1 MGNAEYMGTV
11 SSVSQTEM
19 KVFFTLL
26 CVSLTA
32 TSIVKREA
40 EPSGYGSEPQCTVTP
55 VKQCVPRIVE
65 TPKEVC
71 QTVVDKHEDT
81 VVTETCEEEITT
93 TCVQVS
99 TTKHRSSKVVDTSTA
114 LVETGVPKGIETKSV
129 KHTSGYHKR
138 EADPIFDLKLKLP
151 FLAKKKK
158 ASRPQTRTYTRP
170 HPRPVTTH
178 HVTKPVVYSAPA
190 PKVYSAPAPKVYSAP
205 APAPVVYSEPEPTP
219 VVESAPLECTS
230 TPVKTCSNTPVTKQR
245 KVPRVI
251 CETVVDITHV
261 EDCTETITKNCAS
274 SSTSQTS
281 NSRVIGHDIQVISG
295 GSGSGGSSS
304 HGSGYL

>member
-1 MGNAEYMGTV
+1 MGTV
-11 SSVSQTEM
+11 SPVSQTDM
-19 KVFFTLL
+19 KFFSILL

-32 TSIVKREA
+32 ASIVRREA

-55 VKQCVPRIVE
+55 VKQCVPRTVE

-81 VVTETCEEEITT
+81 VVTETWEEEITT

-99 TTKHRSSKVVDTSTA
+99 TTKHRSSKVVDASTA

-170 HPRPVTTH
+170 HP
-178 HVTKPVVYSAPA
+178 VVKHDPAPKAHSEPA
-190 PKVYSAPAPKVYSAP
+190 PKVYS
-205 APAPVVYSEPEPTP
+205 EPEPAP

-245 KVPRVI
+245 KVPRVV

-274 SSTSQTS
+274 SSTSQSS
-281 NSRVIGHDIQVISG
+281 NSRVTGHDIQVISKEPVSHP
-295 GSGSGGSSS
+295 SG
-304 HGSGYL
+304 HH

>member
-1 MGNAEYMGTV
+1 MGTV
-11 SSVSQTEM
+11 SPVSQTDM
-19 KVFFTLL
+19 KFFSILL

-32 TSIVKREA
+32 ASIVRREA
-40 EPSGYGSEPQCTVTP
+40 EPGGYGSEPQCTVTP

-138 EADPIFDLKLKLP
+138 EASPIFDLKLKLP
-151 FLAKKKK
+151 FIKPKKV
-158 ASRPQTRTYTRP
+158 TRTHTR
-170 HPRPVTTH
+170 HHSH
-178 HVTKPVVYSAPA
+178 HVVKPVVKHVPA
-190 PKVYSAPAPKVYSAP
+190 PKVYSAPAAKVHHVA
-205 APAPVVYSEPEPTP
+205 AAPVVYSEPEPAP
-219 VVESAPLECTS
+219 VVESAPLECSS

-245 KVPRVI
+245 KVPRVV

-281 NSRVIGHDIQVISG
+281 HSKIIGHDIQVIAKEPVSHPSG
-295 GSGSGGSSS
+295 P
-304 HGSGYL
+304 H

>member
-1 MGNAEYMGTV
+1 MGTV
-11 SSVSQTEM
+11 SPVSQNNM
-19 KVFFTLL
+19 KLFSILL

-32 TSIVKREA
+32 ASIVRREA

-55 VKQCVPRIVE
+55 VKQCVPRTVE

-81 VVTETCEEEITT
+81 VVTETCEEITT

-129 KHTSGYHKR
+129 KHSGGYSKR
-138 EADPIFDLKLKLP
+138 EAEPGF
-151 FLAKKKK
+151 
-158 ASRPQTRTYTRP
+158 TRKYTRP
-170 HPRPVTTH
+170 HTSSHRVSAPVVS
-178 HVTKPVVYSAPA
+178 HVSKPVVHH
-190 PKVYSAPAPKVYSAP
+190 V
-205 APAPVVYSEPEPTP
+205 PAPVV
-219 VVESAPLECTS
+219 ESLPSQTSPPECTT

-245 KVPRVI
+245 NVSRRV

-274 SSTSQTS
+274 SSTSHSS
-281 NSRVIGHDIQVISG
+281 NSRVIGHDIQVIAG
-295 GSGSGGSSS
+295 GSGGSSGGS
-304 HGSGYL
+304 VSQGSGYL

>member
-1 MGNAEYMGTV
+1 MGTV
-11 SSVSQTEM
+11 SPVSQNNM
-19 KVFFTLL
+19 KLFSILL

-32 TSIVKREA
+32 ASIVRREA

-55 VKQCVPRIVE
+55 VKQCVPRTVE

-93 TCVQVS
+93 TCVQMG

-129 KHTSGYHKR
+129 KHTSGYRKR
-138 EADPIFDLKLKLP
+138 EAEPGF
-151 FLAKKKK
+151 
-158 ASRPQTRTYTRP
+158 TRKYTRP
-170 HPRPVTTH
+170 HTSSH
-178 HVTKPVVYSAPA
+178 HVSAPVVTHVSKPVVIHH
-190 PKVYSAPAPKVYSAP
+190 V
-205 APAPVVYSEPEPTP
+205 PTP
-219 VVESAPLECTS
+219 VVESLPSETSVPECTS

-245 KVPRVI
+245 HVSRRV

-274 SSTSQTS
+274 SSTSHSS
-281 NSRVIGHDIQVISG
+281 NSRVIGHDIQVIAGGSSSG
-295 GSGSGGSSS
+295 GSTS

>member
-1 MGNAEYMGTV
+1 MGTV
-11 SSVSQTEM
+11 SPVSQTNM
-19 KVFFTLL
+19 KLFSILL

-32 TSIVKREA
+32 ASIVRREA
-40 EPSGYGSEPQCTVTP
+40 KPSGYGSEPQCTVTP
-55 VKQCVPRIVE
+55 VKQCVPRTVE

-129 KHTSGYHKR
+129 KHTSGYRKR
-138 EADPIFDLKLKLP
+138 EAEPGF
-151 FLAKKKK
+151 
-158 ASRPQTRTYTRP
+158 TRKYTRP
-170 HPRPVTTH
+170 HTSSHHVSAPVVTHVSKPVVTH
-178 HVTKPVVYSAPA
+178 HV
-190 PKVYSAPAPKVYSAP
+190 
-205 APAPVVYSEPEPTP
+205 PTP
-219 VVESAPLECTS
+219 VVESLPAKASPPECTS
-230 TPVKTCSNTPVTKQR
+230 TPVKTCSNTPVTKAR
-245 KVPRVI
+245 HVSRRV

-274 SSTSQTS
+274 SSTSHSS
-281 NSRVIGHDIQVISG
+281 NSRVIGHDIQVIAG